1 MSHARL
7 CREDPMMGPLAL
19 RSALRRSRRSV
30 AVLAVLFVITASIIV
45 HHSMPMSMHGMSGMP
60 SGLVCLAIALGAV
73 AVAVAGSGLAVGPVR
88 FPQFSFLG
96 RLRLLTATVLRS
108 VPARAGPFEL
118 QVLRL

>member
-30 AVLAVLFVITASIIV
+30 AVLAVLFVITASIVV

-60 SGLVCLAIALGAV
+60 SGSVCLAIALG

>member
-7 CREDPMMGPLAL
+7 CREDPLMGPLAL

-30 AVLAVLFVITASIIV
+30 AGLAVLFVIAASIVV
-45 HHSMPMSMHGMSGMP
+45 HHSMPTGMHGMSGMP
-60 SGLVCLAIALGAV
+60 SGSVCLAIALG
-73 AVAVAGSGLAVGPVR
+73 AVAVAGSGLAVGPVS